1 MLSNR
6 KFTYSN
12 SQKINATSR
21 ISLLMVVCSLA
32 VPITLTGCNGKKTNQ
47 QDLATSNAPKNEQIA
62 TRSNNPKTQVEVRI
76 LSSKIGP
83 LAVLRK
89 QGTFKND
96 FAASGYSVKWV
107 ELSGGSQPFEALNT
121 GNLDITFA
129 AETPPIFAQAAGIP
143 IVNIATTNPN
153 PKSVAFLVPN
163 NSSIKTI
170 ADLKGKKVA
179 LQKGS
184 AVQYTLVKG
193 LAQAG
198 LKLSDIQPVYLSP
211 ADANV
216 AFSQQQVDAWVIWEP
231 FITWTEVKGTGR
243 ILKDGEGLKDL
254 GNFYTTSRKFAQEH
268 SEFIK
273 LFLEEVQKAEAWS
286 RDNPREFASLM
297 ASELGTDAS
306 AMEKI
311 ISKYK
316 PGILPIT
323 DQVIAKQQ
331 KIADMYYELGMLPKP
346 IDVKQAFFK
355 PQEYA
360 AFTPKLLTEEP

>member
-1 MLSNR
+1 MHHQIKTDIKLFPS
-6 KFTYSN
+6 
-12 SQKINATSR
+12 KIN
-21 ISLLMVVCSLA
+21 IKNCVSLLIIFFWLLI
-32 VPITLTGCNGKKTNQ
+32 PITLKGCSNDTQ
-47 QDLATSNAPKNEQIA
+47 ESPTSNTSTEQIV
-62 TRSNNPKTQVEVRI
+62 TSSNPKTKVEVRVI
-76 LSSKIGP
+76 SSKIGP
-83 LAVLRK
+83 LAVLRR
-89 QGTFKND
+89 QGNFLQNMATK
-96 FAASGYSVKWV
+96 GYSVKWV
-107 ELSGGSQPFEALNT
+107 EFGGGPQQFEALNT

-129 AETPPIFAQAAGIP
+129 GESPSIFAQAAGMP
-143 IVNIATTNPN
+143 IVYIATTNPN

-163 NSSIKTI
+163 NSTIKTI

-179 LQKGS
+179 LQKAS

-198 LKLSDIQPVYLSP
+198 LKLSDIQPVYLPP

-231 FITWTEVKGTGR
+231 FITWTEEKRTGR
-243 ILKDGEGLKDL
+243 ILKDGEGLKDI

-268 SEFIK
+268 PEFIK

-286 RDNPREFASLM
+286 KDNPRQFAKLI
-297 ASELGTDAS
+297 AGEVGIDAA

-311 ISKYK
+311 ITKYN

-323 DQVIAKQQ
+323 EQVITKQQ
-331 KIADMYYELGMLPKP
+331 EIADMYYTIGMLPQRV
-346 IDVKQAFFK
+346 DVKQAMLS

-360 AFTPKLLTEEP
+360 AFTPQKLTQNRE